1 MSAIP
6 PHPKTTHLYPKAS
19 GGRHKTAATL
29 RKSGFTPIMNN
40 ETDYQLERA
49 RRAYAVCCKSIP
61 SVTVHR
67 RSACFNRI
75 IAGKVIIDT
84 LRGELARSSAAPP
97 GAVVRQAHPSC
108 FADTIA

>member
-6 PHPKTTHLYPKAS
+6 PHPNTIHLYPKES

-29 RKSGFTPIMNN
+29 GKSGLTPIMNN
-40 ETDYQLERA
+40 ETDHQLERA

-61 SVTVHR
+61 SVIVRR
-67 RSACFNRI
+67 RSACVNRV

-84 LRGELARSSAAPP
+84 LRGELARWPAAPL
-97 GAVVRQAHPSC
+97 ASSLLKN
-108 FADTIA
+108 